1 MSTSYT
7 NCTSCGD
14 MVPDDCTD
22 KDGTCDWCVARC
34 RRVGDPDTVTITIS
48 REDAESWLS
57 KQDDACT
64 WDKCTAPACVLE
76 RAFRAALEGER

>member
-48 REDAESWLS
+48 REDAEDWLN
-57 KQDDACT
+57 DDNHIHADA
-64 WDKCTAPACVLE
+64 WGSVDKAI
-76 RAFRAALEGER
+76 RAALEEE